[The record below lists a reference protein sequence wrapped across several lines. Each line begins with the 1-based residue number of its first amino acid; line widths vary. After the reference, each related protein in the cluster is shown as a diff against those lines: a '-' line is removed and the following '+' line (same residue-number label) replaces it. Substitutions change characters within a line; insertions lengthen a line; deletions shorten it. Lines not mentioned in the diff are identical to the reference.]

1 MSARRLIPGIVA
13 TASALALLAILVG
26 PSIAAAPAPHPIL
39 APLGTVTVPEP
50 PNLGDFVRDK
60 QAAIVLGKAL
70 YWDMQVGSDG
80 IQACATCHFE
90 AGADSRSQNQLNPG
104 TAGGHTTFDTLGP
117 NASLKAADYPFHRLA
132 DPNDATSAV
141 VSDTTAVTSSQGTVP
156 TRFGGIV
163 PGGAEENGAPAP
175 IDPAFNVGG
184 VNVRRVSPR
193 NAPSTINAV
202 FNDRQFWDG
211 RAQNDFNGVN
221 ALGSRDPNA
230 KVLEATSPDRLE
242 PVQISLTN
250 ASLAS
255 QAVGPVTKGEMSYD
269 GRTFHDL
276 AKKLFSLQ
284 PLARQEVSATDSV
297 LAPFAAPGRGLN
309 VSYRD
314 LVEKAFDPRWWQSNL
329 IVRVDNGVAT
339 FVPDPQRP
347 LAPNEFTMA
356 EYNFSLYFGLAIDL
370 YESTLVSD
378 QTPFDKFMAGDS
390 AALNDDE
397 KQGFSIFDGGGK
409 CSNCHGGPELTNA
422 SVENVQSQPLEGME
436 MADGQMAT
444 YDNGFYNIGVRPTE
458 DDKGLGGADP
468 FGKPLSMTRLAA
480 VPGKIA
486 ADGAFKVPS
495 LRNVA
500 LTAPYFHNGGQ
511 ATLRQVVDFYSR
523 GGDFAAHNHD
533 NFDVDV
539 APLGLSDKE
548 KDELVAF
555 LNALT
560 DPRVAKQ
567 SAPFD
572 HPQLFVPNGHP
583 SAEGGTVATDGG
595 TARDQFLLVP
605 AVGRDGGDPIPTFLD
620 FTGPLVELTSS
631 AASAAPPSEP
641 VSPAPVDTAPPP
653 PAADA
658 PPLQPPAATPP
669 AASPAPAAPPVA
681 HAPLALRIGKV
692 ELDRRGRMLVVT
704 TTVRVNR
711 PATLHVR
718 VLSASHQAVPL
729 RAGSRVGNSR
739 SGRVH
744 LGLVAAVQGERTMR
758 VLLRVRVNSSASAR
772 RYRLAFTAADGA
784 TSPVTTTI
792 TLRDDG
798 ERRDHRGPSSS
809 GPKPRRWSKGSTG
822 KE

>member
-1 MSARRLIPGIVA
+1 MSARRLLPGIVA
-13 TASALALLAILVG
+13 TVLATALLAILVG
-26 PSIAAAPAPHPIL
+26 PSIAAAPAPHPVL
-39 APLGTVTVPEP
+39 AALGTVTVPEP
-50 PNLGDFVRDK
+50 PNLGDFVRDR
-60 QAAIVLGKAL
+60 QAAIALGKSL

-104 TAGGHTTFDTLGP
+104 TAGGHATFDALGP
-117 NASLKAADYPFHRLA
+117 NASLKAADFPFHKLA
-132 DPNDATSAV
+132 DPSDATSAV

-163 PGGAEENGAPAP
+163 PGRADEDGSPVAA
-175 IDPAFNVGG
+175 DPAFSVAG

-193 NAPSTINAV
+193 NSPSTINAV

-211 RAQNDFNGVN
+211 RAQNEFNGVN
-221 ALGSRDPNA
+221 PFGSRDVNA
-230 KVLEATSPDRLE
+230 RVLEAPAADRLE
-242 PVQISLTN
+242 LVRISLAN

-269 GRTFHDL
+269 GRTFRDL
-276 AKKLFSLQ
+276 AKKLFSLR

-297 LAPFAAPGRGLN
+297 LGPFAAPAQGLTT
-309 VSYRD
+309 SYRE
-314 LVEKAFDPRWWQSNL
+314 LVEQAFQPRWWKSDL
-329 IVRVDNGVAT
+329 IVRVENATPT
-339 FVPDPQRP
+339 FVPDPGRP
-347 LAPNEFTMA
+347 LAPNEFTMT
-356 EYNFSLYFGLAIDL
+356 EYNFSLYFGLALDL
-370 YESTLVSD
+370 YESTLISD
-378 QTPFDKFMAGDS
+378 QTPFDKFISGDG
-390 AALNDDE
+390 AAITEKE
-397 KQGFSIFDGGGK
+397 KQGFAIFDGGGK

-422 SVENVQSQPLEGME
+422 SAENVQSQPLEAME

-458 DDKGLGGADP
+458 DDKGLGGTDP

-523 GGDFAAHNHD
+523 GGDFAAHNREQ
-533 NFDVDV
+533 FDVDV
-539 APLGLSDKE
+539 EPINLSDKE

-560 DPRVAKQ
+560 DPRVARQ

-583 SAEGGTVATDGG
+583 RGADGTLSTDGG
-595 TARDQFLLVP
+595 RARDQFLLVP
-605 AVGRDGGDPIPTFLD
+605 AVGRDGGEPIPTFLD
-620 FTGPLVELTSS
+620 FTGPLTELTAPEEAAPVS
-631 AASAAPPSEP
+631 APAPTAEAPPS
-641 VSPAPVDTAPPP
+641 A
-653 PAADA
+653 
-658 PPLQPPAATPP
+658 QPEAGETPP
-669 AASPAPAAPPVA
+669 ATAPATAEPSVV
-681 HAPLALRIGKV
+681 HAGTPLALRIGKV
-692 ELDRRGRMLVVT
+692 ALTRRGRVLVLR

-711 PATLHVR
+711 PAVVHVGVR
-718 VLSASHQAVPL
+718 VGTRAL
-729 RAGSRVGNSR
+729 RLLPGSRIGNAS

-744 LGLVAAVQGERTMR
+744 MTLVSATAGARTTSVALRIR
-758 VLLRVRVNSSASAR
+758 VGTSAKSQ
-772 RYRLAFTAADGA
+772 RYRLVFAAAEGA
-784 TSPVTTTI
+784 TSRTSATVSIRTG
-792 TLRDDG
+792 LR
-798 ERRDHRGPSSS
+798 R
-809 GPKPRRWSKGSTG
+809 
-822 KE
+822 

>member
-1 MSARRLIPGIVA
+1 MSARHLMPGMVA
-13 TASALALLAILVG
+13 TLFAAALLAILVG
-26 PSIAAAPAPHPIL
+26 PSIAAAPAPHPVL

-50 PNLGDFVRDK
+50 PNLSDFVRDR
-60 QAAIVLGKAL
+60 QAAIALGKSL

-104 TAGGHTTFDTLGP
+104 TAGGHTTFDALGP
-117 NASLKAADYPFHRLA
+117 NASLKAADFPFHKLA
-132 DPNDATSAV
+132 DPTDATSAL

-156 TRFGGIV
+156 TKFAGIV
-163 PGGAEENGAPAP
+163 PGRADEDGTSAAA
-175 IDPAFNVGG
+175 DPAFSVAG

-193 NAPSTINAV
+193 NSPSTINAV
-202 FNDRQFWDG
+202 FNYRQFWDG

-221 ALGSRDPNA
+221 PFGSRDPNA
-230 KVLEATSPDRLE
+230 QVLEAPSADRLE
-242 PVQISLTN
+242 IVRISLSN

-269 GRTFHDL
+269 GRTFRDL
-276 AKKLFSLQ
+276 AKKLFSLR
-284 PLARQEVSATDSV
+284 PLARQEVSTTDSV
-297 LAPFAAPGRGLN
+297 LGSFAAPTQGLT
-309 VSYRD
+309 VSYRE
-314 LVEKAFDPRWWQSNL
+314 LVEQAFEPRWWKSDL
-329 IVRVDNGVAT
+329 IVRVDNGMPT
-339 FVPDPQRP
+339 FVADPGRP
-347 LAPNEFTMA
+347 LAPNELTMP
-356 EYNFSLYFGLAIDL
+356 EYNFSLYFGLAVDL

-378 QTPFDKFMAGDS
+378 QTPFDKFMAGDG
-390 AALNDDE
+390 AALTETE
-397 KQGFSIFDGGGK
+397 KQGFAIFDGGGK

-422 SVENVQSQPLEGME
+422 SAENVQSQPLEGME

-458 DDKGLGGADP
+458 DDKGLGGIDP

-523 GGDFAAHNHD
+523 GGDFAAHNRD

-539 APLGLSDKE
+539 TPIGLSDKE

-560 DPRVAKQ
+560 DQRVARQ

-583 SAEGGTVATDGG
+583 RGADGTVATDGSR
-595 TARDQFLLVP
+595 ARDQFLLVP
-605 AVGRDGGDPIPTFLD
+605 AVGRDGGEPIPTFLD
-620 FTGPLVELTSS
+620 FTGPLVELTAPESPPVEG
-631 AASAAPPSEP
+631 APAPAVEATPPSQPNAGE
-641 VSPAPVDTAPPP
+641 TPP
-653 PAADA
+653 PATPATVELAVVRAD
-658 PPLQPPAATPP
+658 
-669 AASPAPAAPPVA
+669 
-681 HAPLALRIGKV
+681 APLALHIGKV
-692 ELDRRGRMLVVT
+692 ALTQKGRLLVIR

-711 PATLHVR
+711 PAVVHVG
-718 VLSASHQAVPL
+718 V
-729 RAGSRVGNSR
+729 RAGTRPVRLLPGSRFGSAR
-739 SGRVH
+739 SGRAH
-744 LGLVAAVQGERTMR
+744 MTLVSATAGERTTS
-758 VLLRVRVNSSASAR
+758 VAIRVRLGTSGKSQ
-772 RYRLAFTAADGA
+772 RYRLVFASADGQ
-784 TSPVTTTI
+784 TSRTSAAVIVGT
-792 TLRDDG
+792 RF
-798 ERRDHRGPSSS
+798 GP
-809 GPKPRRWSKGSTG
+809 
-822 KE
+822 